1 MICPCCFNKMNIVN
15 GEFVCEDC
23 GCNIYED
30 CFSVYVDTKDL
41 PEFSNYI
48 NKLYKDEPLVSCIKS
63 NIYTCELYVIVG
75 DLDTIYN
82 YNDMTKEDI
91 ISSINEEL
99 KEIKTI

>member
-15 GEFVCEDC
+15 GEFVCRDC
-23 GCNIYED
+23 SCSIYED
-30 CFSVYVDTKDL
+30 YSGAYVDTKDL
-41 PEFSNYI
+41 PEFSDYI

-63 NIYTCELYVIVG
+63 NIYTCELYVVVG
-75 DLDTIYN
+75 YLNTIYN
-82 YNDMTKEDI
+82 YNDMTREEI